1 MFKSNIYVRFIPMEV
16 KKEEI
21 ENEFKKAGPIN
32 SIKLKDFV
40 QKINGETVVSY
51 QIGYILYENV
61 KSAQKSIQ
69 MFDNNWVFGFGGKP
83 LKVEFWQAKDD
94 LKLARDEK

>member
-1 MFKSNIYVRFIPMEV
+1 MFKSNIFVRFIPKEV

-21 ENEFKKAGPIN
+21 ESEFSKAGPIS
-32 SIKLKDFV
+32 SIKLKDFE

-61 KSAQKSIQ
+61 RSA
-69 MFDNNWVFGFGGKP
+69 
-83 LKVEFWQAKDD
+83 
-94 LKLARDEK
+94 

>member
-1 MFKSNIYVRFIPMEV
+1 MFKSNIYVRFIPKEV

-21 ENEFKKAGPIN
+21 ESEFKKAGPIS
-32 SIKLKDFV
+32 SIKLKDFE

-61 KSAQKSIQ
+61 KSA
-69 MFDNNWVFGFGGKP
+69 
-83 LKVEFWQAKDD
+83 
-94 LKLARDEK
+94 